1 MLKRFVCWILATS
14 PIFFLRAQSNFNLE
28 GGTNGSRIVV
38 FDNNG
43 KIFSDPPSNIAGNPF
58 LLQDWRSGSLIL
70 QGNKRYDSIRVRL
83 NLQTQQVHFLNQ
95 NNVEMV
101 LPKSFVVGL
110 ILIDSAAEGGPLTY
124 TFQSGFPAIDN
135 QSKDNFY
142 RVLISGRLDLLESIR
157 KVIVT
162 EKNQMTEEESKE
174 FRDYTEYY
182 LYSDGIFKRLKKDK
196 DFILSLMGDRK
207 NQVEAYAQSRK
218 LNFRSIDNIG
228 QIVAYYDA
236 LP

>member
-1 MLKRFVCWILATS
+1 MLKRFVCWILLTS
-14 PIFFLRAQSNFNLE
+14 PIFVASAQAGFNTE

-43 KIFSDPPSNIAGNPF
+43 KIFSDPPSDVAGSPF
-58 LLQDWRSGSLIL
+58 LLQDWRPGSVIL

-83 NLQTQQVHFLNQ
+83 NLQTQQVHFLNL

-101 LPKSFVVGL
+101 LPKSFVAELVL
-110 ILIDSAAEGGPLTY
+110 RDSAAEGGPLTY

-135 QSKDNFY
+135 QTKDNFY
-142 RVLISGRLDLLESIR
+142 RVLVSGKLDLLESIR
-157 KVIVT
+157 KLIFKET
-162 EKNQMTEEESKE
+162 NQATEEVTKE

-182 LYSDGIFKRLKKDK
+182 LYSDGVLKHVKKDK
-196 DFILSLMGDRK
+196 DFILSVMADRK
-207 NQVEAYAQSRK
+207 DQVEAYAQSKK
-218 LNFRSIDNIG
+218 LNFKSIDNIG
-228 QIVAYYDA
+228 QIVAYYNA

>member
-14 PIFFLRAQSNFNLE
+14 PIFILRAQSNFNAE
-28 GGTNGSRIVV
+28 GGGTTGRIVV

-43 KIFSDPPSNIAGNPF
+43 KTFSDPPSDIAGSPF
-58 LLQDWRSGSLIL
+58 LLQEWQLGSITL
-70 QGNKRYDSIRVRL
+70 QSNKRYDSIRVRL

-101 LPKSFVVGL
+101 LPKSFVTELVL
-110 ILIDSAAEGGPLTY
+110 RDSAAEGGPLTY

-142 RVLISGRLDLLESIR
+142 RVLISGRLALLESIR
-157 KVIVT
+157 KLIFK
-162 EKNQMTEEESKE
+162 EKNQATEEESKE

-182 LYSDGIFKRLKKDK
+182 LYSDGILKRLKKDK
-196 DFILSLMGDRK
+196 DFILSLMADK
-207 NQVEAYAQSRK
+207 KDQVQAYAQSKK